1 MAGELLIVD
10 KKLLP
15 KFYEKVV
22 LAKKL
27 LQDDDTQSISK
38 VCEICGISRSTF
50 YKYRDHVFS
59 YDEDTEVRKL
69 VISLTLVH
77 KKGSLSKLCD
87 RLAKMDISILTV
99 FQSDPI
105 DDVAPVML
113 SLDISNMKISINDFK
128 KKLTELPE
136 IGQFRIMSFEK

>member
-113 SLDISNMKISINDFK
+113 SLDISNMKTSINDFK

>member
-1 MAGELLIVD
+1 M
-10 KKLLP
+10 
-15 KFYEKVV
+15 
-22 LAKKL
+22 
-27 LQDDDTQSISK
+27 
-38 VCEICGISRSTF
+38 
-50 YKYRDHVFS
+50 
-59 YDEDTEVRKL
+59 RKL

-113 SLDISNMKISINDFK
+113 SLDISNMKTSINDFK

-136 IGQFRIMSFEK
+136 IGQLRIMSFEK